1 MRLILFLGRLLIALA
16 LLSMMLVLVSCTF
29 ATRSDLSADGSQ
41 SRQIYAQLGGK
52 GAYAGGVGGQ
62 GSMVVQA
69 DNEKSFGQAM
79 TAAGA
84 AVAAYT
90 WGAVEQAR
98 SAATVSTT
106 NTATSAAAA
115 TEQARISASAST
127 AKTLGSNPEANVPAV
142 EAVGRLF
149 KR

>member
-1 MRLILFLGRLLIALA
+1 MKNHTRILA
-16 LLSMMLVLVSCTF
+16 LLSLAILACVIPSCTF
-29 ATRSDLSADGSQ
+29 ATRSDRLSDGSE

-52 GAYAGGVGGQ
+52 GAYAGGVGGA
-62 GSMVVQA
+62 GSTMVVQA

-90 WGAVEQAR
+90 WGAVQQAE
-98 SAATVSTT
+98 SAAT
-106 NTATSAAAA
+106 AA
-115 TEQARISASAST
+115 TQQTGIKAGAATQQAQIQATERAAT
-127 AKTLGSNPEANVPAV
+127 TLGSNPEANVGAV

-149 KR
+149 K

>member
-1 MRLILFLGRLLIALA
+1 MKNHTRILA
-16 LLSMMLVLVSCTF
+16 LLSLAIIACVIPSCTF
-29 ATRSDLSADGSQ
+29 ATRSDRLSDGSE

-52 GAYAGGVGGQ
+52 GAYAGGVGGA

-115 TEQARISASAST
+115 TEQARIGATAST
-127 AKTLGSNPEANVPAV
+127 AKTLGNNPEANVGAV

-149 KR
+149 K

>member
-1 MRLILFLGRLLIALA
+1 MKNHTRILA
-16 LLSMMLVLVSCTF
+16 LLSLAIIACVIPSCTF
-29 ATRSDLSADGSQ
+29 ATRSDRLSDGSE

-52 GAYAGGVGGQ
+52 GAYAGGVGGA
-62 GSMVVQA
+62 GSTMVVQA

-115 TEQARISASAST
+115 TEQARIGATAST
-127 AKTLGSNPEANVPAV
+127 AKTLGSNPEANVGAV

-149 KR
+149 K